1 LLKNIVKIV
10 KTRKN
15 QSIKNLHK
23 KMKLKERKIKKSI
36 DPQNKAWALGPD
48 MGGPKRLGWVIY
60 FILFF
65 KVQTLISLKK

>member
-48 MGGPKRLGWVIY
+48 MGGPKRLG
-60 FILFF
+60 
-65 KVQTLISLKK
+65 

>member
-1 LLKNIVKIV
+1 
-10 KTRKN
+10 
-15 QSIKNLHK
+15 
-23 KMKLKERKIKKSI
+23 
-36 DPQNKAWALGPD
+36 